1 MSQTQNAYFKYFSVQ
16 CFDMPQPINGATF
29 IYSPPNANSPFP
41 IGTTATLVCANGT
54 QLSDG
59 STVVKKFK
67 NIFIPFKIKGWPV
80 SYVYVYGLVKTPI

>member
-1 MSQTQNAYFKYFSVQ
+1 MSKFKMSTLQNAQFQNAQFQNVHFKYFSVQ

-59 STVVKKFK
+59 STVRKKF
-67 NIFIPFKIKGWPV
+67 
-80 SYVYVYGLVKTPI
+80 